1 MKKKKLFRLFTFIGI
16 LVMLTGCGS
25 KNDSSSEKAIMPD
38 GSAAQ
43 PNYEVAGVDA
53 KDDSYGTGTGSED
66 GEAQESPESPV
77 SDEDQLTNTSAFTSN
92 MSNLN
97 PLDKIIRS
105 VNLEVE
111 TQKFDSLMTTIDTQI
126 NQLGGYVESSNISGR
141 KYNSSN
147 DMRSGNMVAR
157 VPKDKLDEFIN
168 TVDDNANIVNKQE
181 ATKNVTLDYINTES
195 HKKSLEIEQ
204 ERLLA
209 LLEKVET
216 LEDIITLETRLS
228 GVRYELQSYEVQ
240 LRSID
245 NLVEYSTVTLNILEV
260 ERLTEVA
267 EVKITF
273 WNRIQTGFGDSI
285 YNIGEGLKNFVVWF
299 IVNLP
304 YIIIW
309 VVIIV
314 TIVLMLRRYYRR
326 VTLKNNIENQVQM
339 PGKNQSDNKK

>member
-16 LVMLTGCGS
+16 IIVMLTGCGS
-25 KNDSSSEKAIMPD
+25 KKSLDNVAMPN

-43 PNYEVAGVDA
+43 PNYEVANEE
-53 KDDSYGTGTGSED
+53 KDNSYGIGNGD
-66 GEAQESPESPV
+66 GESPESQV
-77 SDEDQLTNTSAFTSN
+77 TDGDQLTNTSTFTSN
-92 MSNLN
+92 TTNLN

-105 VNLEVE
+105 VNLEVETE

-141 KYNSSN
+141 KYNSGN
-147 DMRSGNMVAR
+147 DMRSANMVAR

-260 ERLTEVA
+260 ERLTEVSVS

-273 WNRIQTGFGDSI
+273 WNRIQTGFGNSI
-285 YNIGEGLKNFVVWF
+285 YNIGEGLKNFIVWF

-314 TIVLMLRRYYRR
+314 TVVLVLRRHYRK
-326 VTLKNNIENQVQM
+326 VSLKDNLGSQVQM
-339 PGKNQSDNKK
+339 PSKNQSDKKE

>member
-1 MKKKKLFRLFTFIGI
+1 MKKKKLFRLFTFTGI
-16 LVMLTGCGS
+16 IIVMLTGCGS
-25 KNDSSSEKAIMPD
+25 KKDSSSDKGIMPD

-43 PNYEVAGVDA
+43 PNYEVAVGEA
-53 KDDSYGTGTGSED
+53 KDDSYGTENGD
-66 GEAQESPESPV
+66 GESPDSPESPV
-77 SDEDQLTNTSAFTSN
+77 SDEDQLTNTSTFTSN

-111 TQKFDSLMTTIDTQI
+111 TQTFDNLMTTIDTQI

-141 KYNSSN
+141 KYNSGN
-147 DMRSGNMVAR
+147 DLRSGNMIAR

-168 TVDDNANIVNKQE
+168 TVYENANIVNKQE
-181 ATKNVTLDYINTES
+181 GTKNVTLDYINTES

-228 GVRYELQSYEVQ
+228 SVRYELQSYEVQ

-260 ERLTEVA
+260 ERLTEVT

-309 VVIIV
+309 VVFIV
-314 TIVLMLRRYYRR
+314 TVVLVLRRHYRK
-326 VTLKNNIENQVQM
+326 VTLKDNLGRQVQM
-339 PGKNQSDNKK
+339 PSKSQSDKKE